1 MYINYYETKDKY
13 CSELSSFLDS
23 DKDGVFYIGHA
34 SILVR
39 LNNKKFI
46 FDVIKNTNFYNRSW
60 LFFPSQVNDKRIFD
74 VDGVFVSHIHG
85 DHYDP
90 DLLKQIQ
97 RKNIPIYILDGRP
110 GFNRDLKSKKINVI
124 KIPVNKKF
132 YIDKNIWV
140 NGCLHEYNDIDSS
153 LIISNDN
160 LSVYHGNDNFITE
173 KTLVPFKK
181 EVGKVDVACIPFA
194 FIHFYPYLLKSLE
207 KKANRKE
214 ARRLE
219 NQFMNY
225 GIKQAKI
232 LKPDLIIP
240 FGSNLFHLDNPKCPM
255 NKGVATPVDFVNYA
269 KKFHNSLRNNY
280 KTMLSGAYCL
290 KEDKNLSC
298 YFEKISSKRFNKS
311 LENFTFKKIKLI
323 NHKKIIRKIKIKN
336 LHLRFIKNKISKNK
350 IKINHKILVS
360 NESQKDNKV
369 CIDIKNN
376 NVFLYNKDKLPLNSH
391 YFIVQDNEFNQ
402 WIKKKITFE
411 EVLGTRRF
419 TYERYPNTYNVK
431 VNSIYTNFL

>member
-207 KKANRKE
+207 RKANRKE
-214 ARRLE
+214 AKRLE

-255 NKGVATPVDFVNYA
+255 NKGVSTPVDFVNYA
-269 KKFHNSLRNNY
+269 KKFHHSLRNNY

-298 YFEKISSKRFNKS
+298 HFEKISSKKFNKS
-311 LENFTFKKIKLI
+311 LENFTLKKIKLI
-323 NHKKIIRKIKIKN
+323 DHKKIIRKIKIKK
-336 LHLRFIKNKISKNK
+336 LDLRFIKNKISKNK

>member
-214 ARRLE
+214 AKRLE
-219 NQFMNY
+219 SQFMNY

-255 NKGVATPVDFVNYA
+255 NKGVSTPVDFVNYA
-269 KKFHNSLRNNY
+269 KKFHHSLRNNY

-298 YFEKISSKRFNKS
+298 HFEKISSKKFNKS
-311 LENFTFKKIKLI
+311 LENFTLKKIKLI
-323 NHKKIIRKIKIKN
+323 DHKKIIRKIKIKK
-336 LHLRFIKNKISKNK
+336 LDLRFIKNKISKNK

>member
-214 ARRLE
+214 AKRLE
-219 NQFMNY
+219 SQFMNY

-298 YFEKISSKRFNKS
+298 YFEKISSKRFNKL

-323 NHKKIIRKIKIKN
+323 NHKKIIRKIKIKK

>member
-132 YIDKNIWV
+132 YIDRNIWV

-214 ARRLE
+214 AKRLE

-402 WIKKKITFE
+402 WIKRKITFE

>member
-23 DKDGVFYIGHA
+23 DNDGVFYIGHA

-214 ARRLE
+214 AKRLE

>member
-214 ARRLE
+214 AKRLE

>member
-214 ARRLE
+214 AKRLE
-219 NQFMNY
+219 SQFMNY

-255 NKGVATPVDFVNYA
+255 NKGVSTPVDFVNYA
-269 KKFHNSLRNNY
+269 KKFHHSLRNNY

-298 YFEKISSKRFNKS
+298 HFEKISSKKFNKS
-311 LENFTFKKIKLI
+311 LENFTLKKIKLI
-323 NHKKIIRKIKIKN
+323 DHKKIIRKIKIKK

-360 NESQKDNKV
+360 NESQKNNKV

>member
-46 FDVIKNTNFYNRSW
+46 FDVIKNINFYNRSW

-97 RKNIPIYILDGRP
+97 KKNIPIYILDGRP

-214 ARRLE
+214 AKRLE
-219 NQFMNY
+219 SQFMNY

-255 NKGVATPVDFVNYA
+255 NKGVSTPVDFVNYA
-269 KKFHNSLRNNY
+269 KKFHHSLRNNY

-298 YFEKISSKRFNKS
+298 HFEKISSKKFNKS
-311 LENFTFKKIKLI
+311 LENFTLKKIKLI
-323 NHKKIIRKIKIKN
+323 DHKKIIRKIKIKK
-336 LHLRFIKNKISKNK
+336 LDLRFIKNKISKNK

-391 YFIVQDNEFNQ
+391 YFIVQDSEFNQ